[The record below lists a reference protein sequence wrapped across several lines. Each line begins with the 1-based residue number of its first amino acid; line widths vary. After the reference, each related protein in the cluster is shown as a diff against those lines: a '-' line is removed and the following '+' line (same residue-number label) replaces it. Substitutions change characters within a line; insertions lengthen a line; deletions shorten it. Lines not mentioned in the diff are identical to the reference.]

1 MHRSPAWVVAGL
13 AAALAAA
20 PAAASTPK
28 VDYGPISHQGLSSAG
43 PASHALKLTLQ
54 IGLIAD
60 QSGLQ
65 SAVKAASNPAS
76 PSYGKYPSLSTLA
89 SSYGASSSKRN
100 AVAGAFKHYGVTAKS
115 DVTHL
120 RMSATISVGNVEK
133 MFGTSWTQYRTGT
146 AGEFVVLPTHTPKL
160 PSGMAGNVDTV
171 AGMRLTVSQPAT
183 SSRARGPVV
192 AGPVARRAQA
202 AAFGGTPTRTGTPAT
217 GCLAS
222 QYPLQAAGTAGLMP
236 NQILSAYGIASL
248 QASGLRGQGVRL
260 AIVGEAPTPAS
271 DVDAYRSCFGFQGT
285 ALDIHG
291 AGSIQPILESSLDAM
306 VASSVAPQLAGFD
319 LWVSPL
325 SESADDGDVLGF
337 LGMLAAPLQATASGH
352 PLPSV
357 VSVSYGECEST
368 VAPYTASR
376 TIVERELTAMAAL
389 GITVVVA
396 AGDTG
401 SSACARGV
409 PAGQLTSAEKQPQ
422 ASWPATSPWV
432 LAVGGTSLTL
442 DASNAIASSGPWND
456 TVYAAPYTATAGGGG
471 GQSTLNARPWWQT
484 GTASKRR
491 VPDIAAFA
499 DASPG
504 YPIICSSGVQKCGP
518 GAQSVAFVGGT
529 SAATP
534 LVAGMIALWT
544 QQAKAQGLARP
555 GFVAPLLYLLSQD
568 SPGAFLDITQGTNA
582 LFGGS
587 CCAAGGGYDM
597 ASGLGSPRA
606 DQIAALL
613 ATR

>member
-1 MHRSPAWVVAGL
+1 MHRSLVSALGLAGLLVVAL
-13 AAALAAA
+13 PAAA
-20 PAAASTPK
+20 PGAS

-43 PASHALKLTLQ
+43 PASDALKLTLQ
-54 IGLIAD
+54 IGMIAN

-65 SAVKAASNPAS
+65 AAVKSASNPAS
-76 PSYGKYPSLSTLA
+76 SSYGKYPSLSTLA

-100 AVAGAFKHYGVTAKS
+100 AVAGAFKRYGVSAKS

-120 RMSATISVGNVEK
+120 RMSATISVGNAEQL
-133 MFGTSWTQYRTGT
+133 FGTSWTQYRTGT
-146 AGEFVVLPTHTPKL
+146 AGQFVVLPTHTPKL
-160 PSGMAGNVDTV
+160 PSGIAGNVDTV
-171 AGMRLTVSQPAT
+171 AGLRLTVSQQAT
-183 SSRARGPVV
+183 SSRAPGPVL
-192 AGPVARRAQA
+192 GPVARTAQA

-217 GCLAS
+217 GCLAG

-236 NQILSAYGIASL
+236 NQILSAYGIAPL
-248 QASGLRGQGVRL
+248 QASGLLGQGVRL

-271 DVDAYRSCFGFQGT
+271 DVDAYRSCFGFPGT

-306 VASSVAPQLAGFD
+306 VVSSVAPQLAGFD

-337 LGMLAAPLQATASGH
+337 LGMLAAPLQATTNGH
-352 PLPSV
+352 PLPNV
-357 VSVSYGECEST
+357 VSVSYGECEAT

-376 TIVERELTAMAAL
+376 TIVERELSAMAAL

-409 PAGQLTSAEKQPQ
+409 PASQLTSAEKQPQ

-432 LAVGGTSLTL
+432 LAVGGTNLTL

-456 TVYAAPYTATAGGGG
+456 TAYAAPYTATAGGGG

-491 VPDIAAFA
+491 VPDVAAFA

-518 GAQSVAFVGGT
+518 GTQSVAFVGGT

-534 LVAGMIALWT
+534 LVAGMIALWN
-544 QQAKAQGLARP
+544 QKAKAQGLPRP
-555 GFVAPLLYLLSQD
+555 GFVAPLLYLLSQR

-606 DQIAALL
+606 DQIAGLL